1 LLGLGSAASAEEI
14 KRAFRQ
20 QIARYHPDKVH
31 HLGKEFQELAAVRA
45 AELTEAYRILS
56 NEERRAE
63 YDSARSPVAAPSAS
77 APAPS
82 SEANPEARV
91 TSSPSSSAE
100 APPHPKAAAGPAPSR
115 SKDRATVDEFVRKV
129 TLSRFRQALQ
139 GVGQYDDSPLNGFDV
154 ACVPK
159 TKMFGRG
166 KGPRVLGRFV
176 ARVDAATVADAW
188 GQAGKWGAASE
199 PVCVFLMGSGMATP
213 SELAVAISALRKKA
227 HGTKVTLIP
236 IDARNWEA
244 HVPTDAPSVA
254 KDLLARLK
262 GAS

>member
-1 LLGLGSAASAEEI
+1 M
-14 KRAFRQ
+14 
-20 QIARYHPDKVH
+20 
-31 HLGKEFQELAAVRA
+31 RA

-63 YDSARSPVAAPSAS
+63 YDSARPQVAAPSGS
-77 APAPS
+77 ATSPS
-82 SEANPEARV
+82 PEVDPNGRA
-91 TSSPSSSAE
+91 TPSPSSSDAT
-100 APPHPKAAAGPAPSR
+100 PRPKAAPAAGPSG
-115 SKDRATVDEFVRKV
+115 SKDRTTVDESVRKV

-139 GVGQYDDSPLNGFDV
+139 GVGQYDDSPLDGFDV

-159 TKMFGRG
+159 AKLFGRG
-166 KGPRVLGRFV
+166 NGPRVLGRFV
-176 ARVDAATVADAW
+176 ARVDAATVAEAW
-188 GQAGKWGAASE
+188 GPAGKWGAASE

-213 SELAVAISALRKKA
+213 SELAVAISAQRRRT

-254 KDLLARLK
+254 KDLLARLR
-262 GAS
+262 GTS